1 MTEQQ
6 SSGGRILVGVDGSPS
21 SVEALRWAVRQAG
34 LTGGS
39 VEAITAWQSPTL
51 VGLGVSF
58 SEVDTA
64 GGDDSRIRDAAD
76 NVLRAAIAAAEVPGV
91 HVKAEIGEGSP
102 AQLLLDAA
110 QGAAMVVVGSRGHG
124 GFAGTLLGSV
134 GQALAQH
141 SPCPVLIIRG
151 VAQPAPV

>member
-6 SSGGRILVGVDGSPS
+6 SSAGRILVGVDGSPS
-21 SVEALRWAVRQAG
+21 SLEALRWAVRQAG

-39 VEAITAWQSPTL
+39 VEAITAWQTPTL
-51 VGLGVSF
+51 VGIGISF
-58 SEVDTA
+58 TEAEANS
-64 GGDDSRIRDAAD
+64 GDDSRIRDAAESL
-76 NVLRAAIAAAEVPGV
+76 LRTAIADAAAGHPGV

-110 QGAAMVVVGSRGHG
+110 HGATMIVVGSRGHG

-134 GQALAQH
+134 SQALAQH
-141 SPCPVLIIRG
+141 APCPVLIIRG
-151 VAQPAPV
+151 VE

>member
-6 SSGGRILVGVDGSPS
+6 SSAGRILVGVDGSPS
-21 SVEALRWAVRQAG
+21 SVAALRWAVRQAG

-58 SEVDTA
+58 AEVDSA
-64 GGDDSRIRDAAD
+64 SGDDNRIRDAAE
-76 NVLRAAIAAAEVPGV
+76 NVLRTAIAAAEAPGV

-110 QGAAMVVVGSRGHG
+110 QGADMVVVGSRGHG

-141 SPCPVLIIRG
+141 APCPVLIIRG
-151 VAQPAPV
+151 VE